1 MGCKIYHW
9 WHAESQSTVMV
20 MSFWGGDEKGN
31 DALSLPGEVFKADF
45 HRCRRFE
52 VLQTFRGQKTAP
64 PLDDR
69 KDQYFCWVSINVS
82 SSFSA
87 RQQIPLLVS
96 FLPQLEDCFFHQGQ
110 RRVTNWA
117 VATSPIPLRPLYR
130 SPPTPLPC
138 ILLNHPP
145 THKPTR
151 LRAPAQ
157 ALTQTSAH

>member
-1 MGCKIYHW
+1 MTRW
-9 WHAESQSTVMV
+9 ESVNSY
-20 MSFWGGDEKGN
+20 GDEFLGGRWEGKWCTFVKFLKQIFI
-31 DALSLPGEVFKADF
+31 DADDSKFFKLLEAKELP
-45 HRCRRFE
+45 
-52 VLQTFRGQKTAP
+52 P
-64 PLDDR
+64 PFDDR